1 MSSSEWTTG
10 RRRGRRDPRG
20 RDRAAAD
27 PRTFVCNSLAAK
39 AQSVGEIEA
48 KLAARGVGP
57 EEAAAAISEAIR
69 LGYLDD
75 AELAGQLARG
85 LRSRGYGR
93 RRALQTLRR
102 RRLPSAVAEIALED
116 AYGDVDEDALARAA
130 LGARTVGDDP
140 SRRRAASF
148 LVRRG
153 FSPGAAW
160 SAVGR
165 ARSP

>member
-1 MSSSEWTTG
+1 MSSSGRTTERH
-10 RRRGRRDPRG
+10 RRRYG

-39 AQSVGEIEA
+39 AQSGAEIEA
-48 KLAARGVGP
+48 KLATRGIGP
-57 EEAAAAISEAIR
+57 EEAAAALSEATR

-93 RRALQTLRR
+93 RRAAQTLRR
-102 RRLPSAVAEIALED
+102 RRLPAAIAENALEG
-116 AYGDVDEDALARAA
+116 AYGDVDEETLARSA
-130 LGARTVGDDP
+130 LGARSVDDDS

-153 FSPGAAW
+153 FSAGAAW
-160 SAVGR
+160 RAVGR

>member
-1 MSSSEWTTG
+1 MSSRKTTAG
-10 RRRGRRDPRG
+10 ESRRT
-20 RDRAAAD
+20 RASD

-57 EEAAAAISEAIR
+57 AEAAAAVAEARR

-75 AELAGQLARG
+75 VELAGQLARG
-85 LRSRGYGR
+85 LRERGYGR
-93 RRALQTLRR
+93 RRAAQTLRW
-102 RRLPSAVAEIALED
+102 RRLPETTAAAALEG
-116 AYGDVDEDALARAA
+116 AYGVCDEDLLASRA
-130 LGARTVGDDP
+130 LGGRVIDDAAE
-140 SRRRAASF
+140 RRRAVSF

-153 FSPGAAW
+153 FSPPTAW
-160 SAVGR
+160 RVVLR